1 MQLIQFHQLRLS
13 TQFLIASFPV
23 IGLCTILIGSWIG
36 SEVKLGIAN
45 RLGSETALYV
55 EGYISKR
62 LEFVPDGKEL
72 TAQSIQSLD
81 LILVNTA
88 LAKKVN
94 ALHIWGPDG
103 KLIYCRNKSLIG
115 KSFPIEPGLEQAYS
129 GNIFTEII
137 KPSQYGSHSE
147 LLKWDTLIDAFVP
160 IRHEETDDVM
170 AVAEFFLMTGELNR
184 EARLAELHSW
194 FIVSAVFG
202 LAYILLF
209 RIVHNGSNMID
220 FQRQSLN
227 EKLLMVTALHEQNM
241 QLHEKVRHAAARV
254 TTLNE
259 DFLHRISADL
269 HDGPAQ
275 DLGLAL
281 MKVQTLCEICGH
293 CPHRQEIEQNNSLES
308 PSVRMLLQAALA
320 ELRNIS
326 AGLQLPN
333 LNSLTT
339 NQIILRA
346 VNDYQSKVDVGVE
359 VDLPRDE
366 RESSLP
372 VKITLYRI
380 LQESLLNGY
389 RHANG
394 VDQKVQLR
402 YDATCVYVE
411 ITDGGQGFNID
422 AIPEN
427 GHLGIKGM
435 RERIEVLGGDFKL
448 ISVLGNGTF
457 IRVGLPLIVPGD
469 EHG

>member
-1 MQLIQFHQLRLS
+1 MQLIQFHRLRLS
-13 TQFLIASFPV
+13 TQFLIASFPI

-36 SEVKLGIAN
+36 SEVKIGIAN

-55 EGYISKR
+55 EGYILKR
-62 LEFVPDGKEL
+62 LEFVPGGKEL
-72 TAQSIQSLD
+72 TAKSIQSLD

-88 LAKKVN
+88 LGRKVN
-94 ALHIWGPDG
+94 ALHIWGPGG
-103 KLIYCRNKSLIG
+103 KLIYCKNRSLIG
-115 KSFPIEPGLEQAYS
+115 KSFPIEVGLEEAYS

-137 KPSQYGSHSE
+137 KPFQYGLHSE
-147 LLKWDTLIDAFVP
+147 LLKWDTLINAFVP
-160 IRHEETDDVM
+160 IRHDETEDVM
-170 AVAEFFLMTGELNR
+170 AVAEFFLMTGELER
-184 EARLAELHSW
+184 EARSAESHSW
-194 FIVSAVFG
+194 FIVAAVFG

-209 RIVHNGSNMID
+209 KIVHNGSIMID
-220 FQRQSLN
+220 SQRQSLH
-227 EKLLMVTALHEQNM
+227 EKLSMVTALHEQNS

-281 MKVQTLCEICGH
+281 MKVQTLCETCGH
-293 CPHRQEIEQNNSLES
+293 CPHRRTIEENNNLES

-320 ELRNIS
+320 ELRTIS

-339 NQIILRA
+339 NQIVLRA
-346 VNDYQSKVDVGVE
+346 VDDYQAKVDARVE
-359 VDLPRDE
+359 VDLSEDE
-366 RESSLP
+366 RDASLP

-394 VDQKVQLR
+394 VNQKVQVR
-402 YDATCVYVE
+402 YDDTCVYIE
-411 ITDGGQGFNID
+411 ITDGGQGFSVD

-448 ISVLGNGTF
+448 ISILGNGTF
-457 IRVGLPLIVPGD
+457 IRVGLPLTVPGD